1 MTTCSG
7 IRLEGSW
14 GDECVDCGTLYCGKL
29 EGNNQ
34 RFEDRW
40 VPPTGLRGITS
51 QNTTVPNS
59 SVDEGFLALPV
70 TRLSSS
76 DYNGKSAPSIESHSH
91 NKGILIYDNG
101 GTGSEGG
108 GEIPHVKS
116 KRGFP

>member
-1 MTTCSG
+1 MSTVVHCTAANLKETTRG
-7 IRLEGSW
+7 LEDS
-14 GDECVDCGTLYCGKL
+14 
-29 EGNNQ
+29 
-34 RFEDRW
+34 W

-76 DYNGKSAPSIESHSH
+76 DYNGKAAPSIESHSH

-101 GTGSEGG
+101 GTGRRGG
-108 GEIPHVKS
+108 GRFHM
-116 KRGFP
+116 